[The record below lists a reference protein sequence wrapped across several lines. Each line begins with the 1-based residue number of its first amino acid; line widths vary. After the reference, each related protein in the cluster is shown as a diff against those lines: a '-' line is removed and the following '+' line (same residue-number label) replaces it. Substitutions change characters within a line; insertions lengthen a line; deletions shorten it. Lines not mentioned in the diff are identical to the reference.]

1 MHPRRPSHF
10 TFAALAALAAPLA
23 AHCAPSASPS
33 PLRPRPSA
41 TTLASSTAP
50 DAATDTSPKPPVAAR
65 VPVVDEYFGIK
76 VTDDYRWLENAA
88 DPQVRLWT
96 MAQNQF
102 ARAHLDALAMRPQ
115 VKARIAALLGHAS
128 IDRFSL
134 RARGK
139 LIFALK
145 DEPPK
150 QHPFLVTMTSPDDPS
165 SERVVFDPNV
175 FDSKGRTAIDFYV
188 PSRDGK
194 LVAVSLSEAGSEA
207 GSVHVFDVATGK
219 DRGDVV
225 PRVNGGTAGGS
236 VAWSADGRGFFYTR
250 YPRDGE
256 RAPVDM
262 EFYQQ
267 LYFHELGKPT
277 KDDRYELGKELPRI
291 AEIALRPSDDGRY
304 LVASVANGDGGE
316 VAHYVRSPAGKW
328 TTLARFEDKVVHVEH
343 GRDDSLY
350 MLSLAGAPRGKV
362 LRVST
367 HAPSL
372 EKAEIVVEE
381 SEVVVHDFEATATKL
396 YVTDIVGGPSQLRI
410 LPLRRDPKAK
420 AIVVPTLPV
429 STVGQLLRL
438 GGDELLFR
446 TESFTEPPAWYR
458 VKADGAPPKKSAL
471 FMTSEGDF
479 SDSEVLRETCTS
491 KDGTKV
497 PMTIVRRKGTP
508 ADGSAPALLNGYGG
522 YNLIEEPRFVPA
534 MRAWLEQGGVF
545 ALANIRGGGEMGEP
559 WHEQGKLTKKQNV
572 FDDFFAC
579 ATTLVERG
587 HTKRERLAI
596 IGGSNGGLLMGA
608 ELTQHPDAF
617 RAVVSFVG
625 IYDMLRVEL
634 APNGAFNVTE
644 FGSVKDRAQFDA
656 LFAYS
661 PLHHV
666 KDATPYPAM
675 LMLTGANDPRV
686 DPYHSRK
693 MTARLQAA
701 TTSGRPVLLRTS
713 DDSGHGIGTSLAQRI
728 EEQTDVYSFL
738 FHELGVAVH

>member
-1 MHPRRPSHF
+1 MHLHIRSRL
-10 TFAALAALAAPLA
+10 ALTALVLAPLA
-23 AHCAPSASPS
+23 AHCAPSAP
-33 PLRPRPSA
+33 PPARPHPIA
-41 TTLASSTAP
+41 PPLASSAVP
-50 DAATDTSPKPPVAAR
+50 DAGPDTASKPPVAAR
-65 VPVVDEYFGIK
+65 VPVVDEYFGVK
-76 VTDDYRWLENAA
+76 VTDDYRWLENAT

-96 MAQNQF
+96 MAQNQY
-102 ARAHLDALAMRPQ
+102 ARAHLDGLPARPQ
-115 VKARIAALLGHAS
+115 VKQRVAALLEHAS
-128 IDRFSL
+128 VDRFSL

-139 LIFALK
+139 LLFALK

-150 QHPFLVTMTSPDDPS
+150 QHPFLVTMASPDDPA
-165 SERVVFDPNV
+165 SERVVVDPNV
-175 FDSKGRTAIDFYV
+175 LDSSGRTAIDFYV

-207 GSVHVFDVATGK
+207 GSVHVYDVATGK
-219 DRGDVV
+219 ERGEIV

-236 VAWSADGRGFFYTR
+236 VAWSVDGRGFFYTR

-256 RAPVDM
+256 RATADM

-267 LYFHELGKPT
+267 VYFHEIGKST
-277 KDDRYELGKELPRI
+277 KDDRYELGKDLPRI
-291 AEIALRPSDDGRY
+291 AEIALRASDDGRY
-304 LVASVANGDGGE
+304 LVASVANGDGGDIE
-316 VAHYVRSPAGKW
+316 HFVRSPTGKW
-328 TTLARFEDKVVHVEH
+328 TKLAGFEDKVVHVEH
-343 GRDDSLY
+343 GRDESLY
-350 MLSLAGAPRGKV
+350 LLSRAGAPRGKV
-362 LRVST
+362 LRVSART
-367 HAPSL
+367 PSL
-372 EKAEIVVEE
+372 EKAEVVVAE
-381 SEVVVHDFEATATKL
+381 SEVVVQDFEATATKL

-410 LPLRRDPKAK
+410 VPLRPDAK
-420 AIVVPTLPV
+420 TVATIVPTLPV
-429 STVGQLLRL
+429 STVGQLLHL

-446 TESFTEPPAWYR
+446 SESFTTPPAWYR

-471 FMTSEGDF
+471 FMTSEADF
-479 SDSEVLRETCTS
+479 SDSEVLRDTCTS

-497 PMTIVRRKGTP
+497 PITIVRKKGMPT
-508 ADGSAPALLNGYGG
+508 DGSAPLLLNGYGG
-522 YNLIEEPRFVPA
+522 YNVVEEPHFAPSR
-534 MRAWLEQGGVF
+534 RAWIEQGGVY
-545 ALANIRGGGEMGEP
+545 ALANIRGGGELGEP

-579 ATTLVERG
+579 AAMLVERG

-666 KDATPYPAM
+666 KDKTAYPAV

-701 TTSGRPVLLRTS
+701 TSSGRPVLLRTS
-713 DDSGHGIGTSLAQRI
+713 DDSGHGIGTPLAARI
-728 EEQTDVYSFL
+728 EEQTDVYAFL
-738 FHELGVAVH
+738 FHELGMAYR